1 MSVLRTRVDHMAQPQ
16 QKALAKALLFLHER
30 GFVQLPTE
38 AGIRRFEG
46 ELKCSRGNVK
56 IRISIGDWDFTQY
69 PDIEILEF
77 PPGAPRLIPHISAS
91 GWFCYLAAGS
101 VVLDRYSPDVAIAQ
115 CLEIACAEL
124 NRLLADP
131 RYREGELQ
139 TEFGASWSIG
149 QYPQPVPA
157 ALGTIGHGDRLANA
171 YFMGEANDRWLLIS
185 SDVDEPIRISKVM
198 GIAAPTTSIGCW
210 VLRSEKFPIIGDS
223 GLPDTMGELF
233 AWLRGWDE
241 TLYRDFQ
248 KRLGIGPFKKP
259 GHIMIAVH
267 CPAGWFGFMF
277 ELDKI
282 LVTGFG
288 RKPSDLRQQ
297 LHTRRRSTRVERLTL
312 TEMSPDFIHGR
323 NLSFPSLKDKRIV
336 LVGCGA
342 IGGYLAEGLVRLGAG
357 TGQGE
362 LLLIDPD
369 ELAPGNLG
377 RHTLGMNS
385 LRQAKVTALA
395 ARLALEFPH
404 AKVTPQHRF
413 AAFPRDL
420 VGDLVINASGEE
432 ALSEAMNFHRL
443 QLPESRRQPSLHVWV
458 TGEGACTQALWV
470 DASKYA
476 CFRCLR
482 KNDDKRSKRFD
493 LGVDKGSIRT
503 LGCTA
508 FTPYSVSAP
517 MAAAALALDMVGA
530 WISGDPSP
538 RFRTRSIETA
548 NVRVLKNDDIR
559 PLPGCPACRAM

>member
-1 MSVLRTRVDHMAQPQ
+1 MAQPQ
-16 QKALAKALLFLHER
+16 QEALAKALRFLHER
-30 GFVQLPTE
+30 GFVQLPTR

-46 ELKCSRGNVK
+46 ALRCSRGHAK

-69 PDIEILEF
+69 PDIEILDL
-77 PPGAPRLIPHISAS
+77 PQGAPRLIPHISAT

-101 VVLDRYSPDVAIAQ
+101 AVLDRYSPDVAIGQ
-115 CLEIACAEL
+115 CLEVASAEL

-149 QYPQPVPA
+149 QHPQPVAA
-157 ALGTIGHGDRLANA
+157 ALGTIGLGDKLANA
-171 YFMGEANDRWLLIS
+171 HFMGEADDRWLLIS
-185 SDVDEPIRISKVM
+185 ADADEPIRISRVM
-198 GIAAPTTSIGCW
+198 GTTAPTSSIECW
-210 VLRSEKFPIIGDS
+210 VLRSEMFPVVRDEGVPS
-223 GLPDTMGELF
+223 TVGELF
-233 AWLRGWDE
+233 AWIKSWDRA
-241 TLYRDFQ
+241 LYLEFQ
-248 KRLGIGPFKKP
+248 KRLGIGPFRKP
-259 GHIMIAVH
+259 GHILIVVH
-267 CPAGWFGFMF
+267 CPAGWFGCMF

-282 LVTGFG
+282 LITGFG

-297 LHTRRRSTRVERLTL
+297 LHTRRSSTRLERITL
-312 TEMSPDFIHGR
+312 SEMSPDFIHGR

-357 TGQGE
+357 TGEGE
-362 LLLIDPD
+362 LLLLDPD
-369 ELAPGNLG
+369 QLTPGNLG

-395 ARLALEFPH
+395 ARLNLEFPH

-443 QLPESRRQPSLHVWV
+443 QLPESRRRPMLHVWI
-458 TGEGACTQALWV
+458 TGEGSCSQALWV
-470 DASKYA
+470 DSSKYA

-482 KNDDKRSKRFD
+482 LNDEKRTKRFD
-493 LGVDKGSIRT
+493 LGADNGDLRV

-517 MAAAALALDMVGA
+517 MAAAALALDMVAA
-530 WISGDPSP
+530 WMTCDPSP

-548 NVRVLKNDDIR
+548 KVRVLKNDDIR